1 MQFSF
6 FSKNLY
12 LRGMKMKIDWKKFI
26 LFAIIAFCLA
36 LVTDSL
42 LMSAGIFLLLLVVDY
57 FIAEWEKRH
66 KQNNLNKK

>member
-12 LRGMKMKIDWKKFI
+12 LRGMKMKIDWTKFI
-26 LFAIIAFCLA
+26 LFAIIAFCLV

>member
-1 MQFSF
+1 MSLFYIIIVY
-6 FSKNLY
+6 N
-12 LRGMKMKIDWKKFI
+12 IIFI
-26 LFAIIAFCLA
+26 LFAIIAFCLV

>member
-26 LFAIIAFCLA
+26 LFAIIAFCLVLVRGA
-36 LVTDSL
+36 LL
-42 LMSAGIFLLLLVVDY
+42 RAAGIFLLLRVVDF

>member
-6 FSKNLY
+6 FSKHLY

-26 LFAIIAFCLA
+26 LFSIIAFCLV
-36 LVTDSL
+36 LFTDSL
-42 LMSAGIFLLLLVVDY
+42 LMSAGIFVLLLVVDY